1 MSISQERLGLEAA
14 DGSRERSSRLA
25 IARGHFSKL
34 RPKFAFVNARL
45 DRGERPSQFSGS
57 LSCPGFS

>member
-25 IARGHFSKL
+25 ITGEFSKL